1 MEAPHLRGVVEGLL
15 FPLLRHAPLRMH
27 LLILYHLLRRWQVDS
42 PPQRHPRPTV
52 PVNVRRS
59 LGLRVPFSLRLVY
72 GGLLALGEKE
82 KNQNW

>member
-1 MEAPHLRGVVEGLL
+1 MEAPHFRGVVEGLL

-72 GGLLALGEKE
+72 GGLLDLGEKE